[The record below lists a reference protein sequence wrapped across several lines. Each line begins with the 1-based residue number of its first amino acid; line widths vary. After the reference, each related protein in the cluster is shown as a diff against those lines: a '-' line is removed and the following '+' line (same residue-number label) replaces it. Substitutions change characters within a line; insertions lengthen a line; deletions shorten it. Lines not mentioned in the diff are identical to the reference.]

1 MISKRRT
8 SQAILG
14 FLTWGPKTGYELK
27 KVVEASIGNFW
38 SESFGQIYPALA
50 RLAECGLAVRV
61 DGPKAGRRPQHAY
74 AITDAG
80 REELRRWLAEPVAMP
95 RPRNELL
102 LKLFFGR
109 AIDRETC
116 IAHLRAFAEGQ
127 RRLAARYAA
136 IRAPMEAQGGG
147 NPNLPYWL
155 VTLSYGEHYTQAM
168 IAWADETLVTLNDLA
183 G

>member
-1 MISKRRT
+1 MFSQSRT
-8 SQAILG
+8 AQAILG
-14 FLTWGPKTGYELK
+14 FLTWGPKTGYDVK
-27 KVVEASIGNFW
+27 KAVEASIGNFW

-50 RLAECGLAVRV
+50 RLAERGWAIRV
-61 DGPKAGRRPQHAY
+61 DTPKTGRRPQHAY

-80 REELRRWLAEPVAMP
+80 RDELRRWLAEPVAIP

-109 AIDRETC
+109 AIDRDTC
-116 IAHLRAFAEGQ
+116 VGHVRVFAAEQ
-127 RRLAARYAA
+127 RTLAARYAA
-136 IRAPMEAQGGG
+136 IRGTMEAQGGG

-155 VTLSYGEHYTQAM
+155 ATLSYNEHHARAM
-168 IAWADETLVTLNDLA
+168 IAWSEETLATLEGD